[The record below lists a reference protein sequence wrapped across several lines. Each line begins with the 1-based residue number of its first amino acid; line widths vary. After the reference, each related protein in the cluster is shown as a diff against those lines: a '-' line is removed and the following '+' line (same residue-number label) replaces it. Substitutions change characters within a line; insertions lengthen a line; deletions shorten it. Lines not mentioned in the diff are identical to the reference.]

1 MSATL
6 FHSDHALT
14 VGSIGGNKHPQVV
27 DREPFVPVDFDASR
41 GADARSAAVPLGMSA
56 VLFYRPCYVSI

>member
-1 MSATL
+1 M
-6 FHSDHALT
+6 T